1 MAKIERDG
9 IEMAERNMT
18 ACLAQGD
25 GEGARFWREVAKAG
39 AEVGD
44 VTWGQSSE
52 DPHRDRSGFVTND
65 ERAAEFLANLLDQ
78 YDPDPMSDWL

>member
-25 GEGARFWREVAKAG
+25 GEGARFWREVAKA
-39 AEVGD
+39 
-44 VTWGQSSE
+44 
-52 DPHRDRSGFVTND
+52 HREALRELRPEGTFHK
-65 ERAAEFLANLLDQ
+65 
-78 YDPDPMSDWL
+78 PI